1 LPAKTGQPSLHRV
14 EGVSH
19 VRGKRESPSSIY
31 KSYFRTLFLSRLALL
46 AFWACFAYFI
56 VWAIPWIPGGLTAGD
71 YSLELMATMVIA
83 GSSML
88 LGLIAA
94 TLRSQARQKREALVA
109 WTAVY
114 DETTGLYNRRYF
126 YERLS
131 LECERS
137 QRHDIPFALALLEMQ
152 YPQCEQDR
160 RAVRANRAVL
170 RPAAELVK
178 SLTRTTDVVALIS
191 EREFAVLLVGACQDV
206 ALQLAERLRESVNAR
221 LPALLNT
228 GDPSIW
234 PTIEVGVGAYGEDGS
249 TPESLLDA
257 ARLALDEKTPK
268 TSTETKAAA

>member
-19 VRGKRESPSSIY
+19 VRGRRESPSSIY

-46 AFWACFAYFI
+46 AFWACFAYFV

-71 YSLELMATMVIA
+71 YSMELVATLVIA

-94 TLRSQARQKREALVA
+94 TLRSQARNKREALVA

-152 YPQCEQDR
+152 YPQCRQDR
-160 RAVRANRAVL
+160 RAVRADRAAL

-178 SLTRTTDVVALIS
+178 SLTRATDVVALIS
-191 EREFAVLLVGACQDV
+191 EREFAVLLVGARHDV
-206 ALQLAERLRESVNAR
+206 AVQLAERLRQSVNAR
-221 LPALLNT
+221 LPSILGA
-228 GDPSIW
+228 GDPSVW
-234 PTIEVGVGAYGEDGS
+234 PTVEMGVAAYGEDAC
-249 TPESLLDA
+249 TLESLLDA
-257 ARLALDEKTPK
+257 ARLALEKSTSD
-268 TSTETKAAA
+268 TSTETAA

>member
-1 LPAKTGQPSLHRV
+1 M
-14 EGVSH
+14 
-19 VRGKRESPSSIY
+19 RGKRESPSSIY

-46 AFWACFAYFI
+46 AFWACFAYFV
-56 VWAIPWIPGGLTAGD
+56 VWAIPWVPGGLAAGD
-71 YSLELMATMVIA
+71 YSLEIVATMVIA

-94 TLRSQARQKREALVA
+94 TLRSQARNKREALVA

-152 YPQCEQDR
+152 YPQSRQDR
-160 RAVRANRAVL
+160 HAVRANRAAL

-191 EREFAVLLVGACQDV
+191 EREFAVLLVGARQDV
-206 ALQLAERLRESVNAR
+206 ARQLAERLRESVNAR
-221 LPALLNT
+221 LPSLLNT
-228 GDPSIW
+228 NDPCVW
-234 PTIEVGVGAYGEDGS
+234 PTLEVGVGAYGEDGS

-257 ARLALDEKTPK
+257 ARLALDKEPPK

>member
-1 LPAKTGQPSLHRV
+1 M
-14 EGVSH
+14 
-19 VRGKRESPSSIY
+19 RGKRESSGSIY

-46 AFWACFAYFI
+46 AFWACFFYFI
-56 VWAIPWIPGGLTAGD
+56 VWAIPWIPGGLTSGD
-71 YSLELMATMVIA
+71 YSLELVATLVIA

-94 TLRSQARQKREALVA
+94 SLRSQARHKREALVA

-137 QRHDIPFALALLEMQ
+137 RRHDIPFALALLEMQ
-152 YPQCEQDR
+152 YPQSRQDS
-160 RAVRANRAVL
+160 RAAL

-178 SLTRTTDVVALIS
+178 SLTRVTDVVALIS

-221 LPALLNT
+221 LPSLLNT
-228 GDPSIW
+228 NDPSIW
-234 PTIEVGVGAYGEDGS
+234 PTLEVGVAAYGEDSS
-249 TPESLLDA
+249 TPDSLLDA
-257 ARLALDEKTPK
+257 ARSALDEKTPK
-268 TSTETKAAA
+268 TSTETKAVA

>member
-1 LPAKTGQPSLHRV
+1 LPAKTGQPSLQRV
-14 EGVSH
+14 EEVSH

-46 AFWACFAYFI
+46 AFWACFFYFV

-71 YSLELMATMVIA
+71 YSMELVATMVIA

-94 TLRSQARQKREALVA
+94 TLRSQARHKREALVA

-152 YPQCEQDR
+152 YPQSRKDS
-160 RAVRANRAVL
+160 RAAL

-178 SLTRTTDVVALIS
+178 SLTRATDVVAMIS
-191 EREFAVLLVGACQDV
+191 EREFAVLLVGARQDV

-221 LPALLNT
+221 LPSLLNT
-228 GDPSIW
+228 NDPSIW
-234 PTIEVGVGAYGEDGS
+234 PTLEVGVAAYGEDGS
-249 TPESLLDA
+249 TPESLLGA

>member
-1 LPAKTGQPSLHRV
+1 
-14 EGVSH
+14 

-56 VWAIPWIPGGLTAGD
+56 VWAIPWIPGGLTAAD
-71 YSLELMATMVIA
+71 YSLQLVATLVIA

-94 TLRSQARQKREALVA
+94 TLRSQARHKREALVA

-152 YPQCEQDR
+152 YPQSRQDS
-160 RAVRANRAVL
+160 RAVRADRAAL

-178 SLTRTTDVVALIS
+178 SLTRATDVVALIS
-191 EREFAVLLVGACQDV
+191 EREFAVLLVGARQDV

-221 LPALLNT
+221 LPSLLNT
-228 GDPSIW
+228 NDPSIW
-234 PTIEVGVGAYGEDGS
+234 PTLEVGLAAYGEDGS

-257 ARLALDEKTPK
+257 ARLALDKETPK

>member
-1 LPAKTGQPSLHRV
+1 M
-14 EGVSH
+14 
-19 VRGKRESPSSIY
+19 RGKRESSGSIY
-31 KSYFRTLFLSRLALL
+31 KGYFRTLFLSRLALL

-71 YSLELMATMVIA
+71 YSLQLVATMVIA

-94 TLRSQARQKREALVA
+94 TLRSQARHKREALVA

-152 YPQCEQDR
+152 YPQCGQDR
-160 RAVRANRAVL
+160 RAVRANRVAL

-178 SLTRTTDVVALIS
+178 SLTRATDVVALIS
-191 EREFAVLLVGACQDV
+191 EREFAVLLVGARYDV
-206 ALQLAERLRESVNAR
+206 AVQLAGRLRENVNAR
-221 LPALLNT
+221 LPALLGV
-228 GDPSIW
+228 GDPCVC
-234 PTIEVGVGAYGEDGS
+234 PTVEMGVSAYGEDS
-249 TPESLLDA
+249 CTLESLLDA
-257 ARLALDEKTPK
+257 ARVALEKSTPG
-268 TSTETKAAA
+268 TSTETAA

>member
-1 LPAKTGQPSLHRV
+1 M
-14 EGVSH
+14 
-19 VRGKRESPSSIY
+19 RGKRESPSSVY

-46 AFWACFAYFI
+46 AFWACFAYFV
-56 VWAIPWIPGGLTAGD
+56 VWAIPWVPGGLAAGD
-71 YSLELMATMVIA
+71 YSLEFVATLVIA

-94 TLRSQARQKREALVA
+94 TLRSQARNKREALVA

-114 DETTGLYNRRYF
+114 DETTGLYNRRHF

-152 YPQCEQDR
+152 YPQCRQDR
-160 RAVRANRAVL
+160 HAVRANRAAL

-191 EREFAVLLVGACQDV
+191 EREFAVLLVGARQDV
-206 ALQLAERLRESVNAR
+206 ARQLAERLRESVNAR
-221 LPALLNT
+221 LPSILNT
-228 GDPSIW
+228 NDPCVW
-234 PTIEVGVGAYGEDGS
+234 PTLEVGVGAYGEDGS

-257 ARLALDEKTPK
+257 ARLVLDKEPPK
-268 TSTETKAAA
+268 TSTETKEAA

>member
-1 LPAKTGQPSLHRV
+1 M
-14 EGVSH
+14 
-19 VRGKRESPSSIY
+19 RGKRESPSSIY

-46 AFWACFAYFI
+46 AFWACFFYFI
-56 VWAIPWIPGGLTAGD
+56 VWAIPWIPGGLTSGD
-71 YSLELMATMVIA
+71 YSLELVATLVIA

-94 TLRSQARQKREALVA
+94 SLRSQARHKREALVA

-152 YPQCEQDR
+152 YPQSRQDS
-160 RAVRANRAVL
+160 RAIRAAL

-178 SLTRTTDVVALIS
+178 SLTRVTDVVALIS
-191 EREFAVLLVGACQDV
+191 EREFAVLFVGARQDV

-221 LPALLNT
+221 LPSLLNT
-228 GDPSIW
+228 NDPSIW
-234 PTIEVGVGAYGEDGS
+234 PTLEVGVAAYGEDGS
-249 TPESLLDA
+249 TPESLLGA
-257 ARLALDEKTPK
+257 ARLALDKKTPK